1 MNRKVPRIHFLLIA
15 AGLALA
21 STNARAQVTG
31 SFSDP
36 LSPTPDTD
44 PRQPPH
50 FERITPPSLAQSDA
64 PSTFTLRSDAIGK
77 TGFDSTNA
85 RKKRKRKAAPKR
97 DAQRASDPQ
106 PLAEAPPPAAPSPY
120 QQPVPPLGASAL
132 AAAPGEPPVD
142 YGPIRKPPKKRK
154 AHSDEPTDPYA
165 PLGLRLGSFLVYPAI
180 EVSGGYSSNPSG
192 TPNGKGA
199 ALYSV
204 EHDLHVQ
211 SDWSRHEL
219 TADLRG
225 SYTGYSPDET
235 PTLSRPNVD
244 GKVAG
249 RIDVSRDTN
258 INLDGHVLVS
268 TDNPGSPN
276 LQAGLA
282 KLPVFATY
290 GGDAGIAHRFNR
302 LEISVKGGAERT
314 VYQDSQLTDGSTAS
328 NADRQY
334 NQYGGT
340 LRGSYELTPGLKPFV
355 EVEAD
360 KRVHD
365 TEFDFAGFQ
374 RNSKGASASVGS
386 TFELTH
392 LLTGEISVGYARRT
406 YEDPRLD
413 DIAGLIGNAS
423 LIWTVD
429 ALNTVKFTAA
439 SSIGESTL
447 PGVPGVFYRDIGL
460 QYDHSFRRWLI
471 GSVKLGVGFDTY
483 KNGAVESTGGETTT
497 VCSCTGGSGASSGAN
512 VSDRVDTNYSAGIG
526 LTYKLNRQFQ
536 INGEFRQDWL
546 RSNVEG
552 VDYTASTVLLGVR
565 WQH

>member
-1 MNRKVPRIHFLLIA
+1 MNRKVPRLYFLLIA

-21 STNARAQVTG
+21 CTNARAQVTG

-36 LSPTPDTD
+36 LSPAPDTD

-50 FERITPPSLAQSDA
+50 FDRITPPSLAQSDA
-64 PSTFTLRSDAIGK
+64 TSTFTLRSDAIGK

-85 RKKRKRKAAPKR
+85 RKKRKRRNTPKR
-97 DAQRASDPQ
+97 DAQTAADPQ
-106 PLAEAPPPAAPSPY
+106 PSAAVETPPPPPSRY
-120 QQPVPPLGASAL
+120 QQPVPPLGSSAL
-132 AAAPGEPPVD
+132 AAAPGTPPVE
-142 YGPIRKPPKKRK
+142 YGPIHKPPKKRK
-154 AHSDEPTDPYA
+154 AHPDEPTDPYA
-165 PLGLRLGSFLVYPAI
+165 PLGLRTGSFVIYPAV
-180 EVSGGYSSNPSG
+180 ELSGGYSSNPTGS
-192 TPNGKGA
+192 PNGKGA

-249 RIDVSRDTN
+249 RIDMSRDTN

-268 TDNPGSPN
+268 TDDPGSPN

-290 GGDAGIAHRFNR
+290 GGDAGVAHRFNR
-302 LEISVKGGAERT
+302 FELSVKGGAERT
-314 VYQDSQLTDGSTAS
+314 VYQNSQLTDGSTAS

-334 NQYGGT
+334 NQYGGA
-340 LRGSYELTPGLKPFV
+340 LRGSYELMPGVKPFV

-365 TEFDFAGFQ
+365 TEFDFTGFQ
-374 RNSKGASASVGS
+374 RDSKGVAASAGS

-471 GSVKLGVGFDTY
+471 GSAKLGVGFDTY

-497 VCSCTGGSGASSGAN
+497 VCSCTGGSASSGTT
-512 VSDRVDTNYSAGIG
+512 VSDRLDTRYSAGLG
-526 LTYKLNRQFQ
+526 LTYKLSRSVQLK
-536 INGEFRQDWL
+536 GEFRQDWL